1 MNESSAAHFLPE
13 PDTLRS
19 PPFFKK
25 RIAGFRNAMSKLFL
39 PFAAAYF
46 LSYHFRTLNT
56 VIGPILREEL
66 SLSASDIGLLSSAYF
81 VTFGVAQLPL
91 GMLLDRFGAR
101 RVEPALL
108 LVAAAG
114 AAVFAHAH
122 SVGALALGRAMIG
135 LGVSACLMAALK
147 FFSVWFPP
155 ERQPSLT
162 GWIMSA
168 GALGALAAS
177 MPLDFALRWM
187 DWRMVFLALAAVTLC
202 AAAFLFFALPERPG
216 VARPESL
223 KAQIDGIRR
232 ILSSGPFWRIAPI
245 GFAQIGGFMSIQSL
259 WSSAWLIHVN
269 GYSRPEAARHIALM
283 SLFMMISYSLIG
295 LLSARL
301 ARRGIGAFHL
311 LAGGMAMSMLTL
323 IFIITRASD
332 MHYLLWGAFGL
343 FSSCGT
349 MVYPLAS
356 ACFPSGLSGRANTT
370 VNLLSFAGAFGMQW
384 GMGLIIDF
392 LQESGYP
399 VTRAYQ
405 GAFMVLFCIQLLAWL
420 WLVAGK
426 ISRDNAER
434 F

>member
-1 MNESSAAHFLPE
+1 M
-13 PDTLRS
+13 LR
-19 PPFFKK
+19 
-25 RIAGFRNAMSKLFL
+25 LFL

-66 SLSASDIGLLSSAYF
+66 SLNASDIGLLSSAYF
-81 VTFGVAQLPL
+81 VTFGAAQLPL

-114 AAVFAHAH
+114 ATVFAYAH
-122 SVGALALGRAMIG
+122 SVGMLALGRAMIG

-147 FFSVWFPP
+147 FFSVGFPP
-155 ERQPSLT
+155 ERQASLT

-177 MPLDFALRWM
+177 TPLDFALRWT

-202 AAAFLFFALPERPG
+202 AAAFLFFTLPEQS
-216 VARPESL
+216 ASAATPESL
-223 KAQIDGIRR
+223 KAQLGGIRR
-232 ILSSGPFWRIAPI
+232 ILSTGPFWRIAPI

-283 SLFMMISYSLIG
+283 SLCMMISYSLIG
-295 LLSARL
+295 LLSTRL

-323 IFIITRASD
+323 ILIITRATD

-399 VTRAYQ
+399 VVRAYQ
-405 GAFMVLFCIQLLAWL
+405 GAFMALFCIQSLAWL

-426 ISRDNAER
+426 TARDNAKR